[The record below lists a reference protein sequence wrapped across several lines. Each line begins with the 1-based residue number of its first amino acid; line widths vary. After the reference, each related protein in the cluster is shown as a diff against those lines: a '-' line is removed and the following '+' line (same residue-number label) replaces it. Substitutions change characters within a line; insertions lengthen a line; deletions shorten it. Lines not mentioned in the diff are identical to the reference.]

1 MSLMCGIVGMKIC
14 KVVRGQ
20 MVKGF
25 GVCSPEKPGQISIV
39 LLENSVYLK
48 EDVKGDVGYGKLFLM
63 RNS

>member
-1 MSLMCGIVGMKIC
+1 M
-14 KVVRGQ
+14 VRGQ

-25 GVCSPEKPGQISIV
+25 GVCSPEKPGQTSIV

>member
-1 MSLMCGIVGMKIC
+1 M
-14 KVVRGQ
+14 VRGQ

-25 GVCSPEKPGQISIV
+25 GVCSPEKPV